1 MNKECLKK
9 KTKRRKEKKR
19 ECKEAAL
26 GQQQVGINWAKT
38 SPRHLPLTAIS
49 FLVCTWANICQQNTN
64 LHRKKHL
71 ITWSH
76 PPREKEWRLR
86 WQAAFAIVAMVSLTS
101 DKEWRRNN
109 SPGKLRDFGES
120 WSASDR
126 SCTLSARNWNQWTAC
141 LLLFQPTCS
150 LFQYTSSFI
159 IQTSNMLSVVP
170 IDWNSI
176 IIVFTGNNVY
186 CPPNQHAYLST
197 GNSVKHKRL

>member
-1 MNKECLKK
+1 MFKKEDKK
-9 KTKRRKEKKR
+9 KERKR

-26 GQQQVGINWAKT
+26 GQQQVGINRAQVGINWAKT

-49 FLVCTWANICQQNTN
+49 FLVCTWANVCQQNTN

-76 PPREKEWRLR
+76 PPIEKEWRLR

-101 DKEWRRNN
+101 DKERRRNN

-126 SCTLSARNWNQWTAC
+126 SCTLSARNWNQRTTC
-141 LLLFQPTCS
+141 LSLFQPTRS

-159 IQTSNMLSVVP
+159 IVST
-170 IDWNSI
+170 DK
-176 IIVFTGNNVY
+176 
-186 CPPNQHAYLST
+186 QHAFCCSNRLKQRNYCFHRKQCLLSSQPACLPF
-197 GNSVKHKRL
+197 NR